1 VAQALGVPVSS
12 QIVQDIIEALYGTME
27 YVDIREEF
35 SPSKRKVKPAATT
48 KQLQQTK
55 MSQGGYLDAMLTE
68 DMSADDLMNLL
79 R

>member
-1 VAQALGVPVSS
+1 MAQALGVPVSS

-27 YVDIREEF
+27 YVDISEEF
-35 SPSKRKVKPAATT
+35 SPSKRKVRPAATT

-68 DMSADDLMNLL
+68 DMSADDLINLL